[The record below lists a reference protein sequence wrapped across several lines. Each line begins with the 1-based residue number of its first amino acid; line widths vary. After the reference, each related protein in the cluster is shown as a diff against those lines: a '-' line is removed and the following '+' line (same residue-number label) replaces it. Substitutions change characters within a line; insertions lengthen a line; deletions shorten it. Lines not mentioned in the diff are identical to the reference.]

1 MRFLNRLGRTL
12 TVGMCLIIATV
23 TVLSAAYS
31 ATLSLAENG
40 TSAYTQI
47 GVKVPANVS
56 NWVSQNFID
65 ADGLDVQLL
74 KGSTQMP
81 LMLTDDALYFA
92 DGITEGGTNNYTLTT
107 GNTPGTSMPIVT
119 GYGGYV
125 TVADN
130 ASLELANNF
139 ELEFS
144 GYINTST
151 ESSFITKGSDFDV
164 SISGATD
171 ITATVISTSGTE
183 SESQTG
189 NDTEISTYGANYTSQ
204 TFMFTNSVLVDEI
217 QIYCFE
223 TTNPAGE
230 FIVNIHATSGG
241 KPTGDSLATGS
252 ITAAGIDAS
261 SLKTISLLGSP
272 VKLTGGVIYAAV
284 FSAPTAASA
293 VEIRVDTTSPSY
305 SNGTALT
312 SGDSGST
319 WTIQSGS
326 DLRFTIDGDII
337 VEALVTASGIAS
349 GEHTVKI
356 TADTTNLKIYIDT
369 VEEDTVA
376 LAGAT
381 VADNADDFVLFA
393 NNVMPY
399 VNYYKHTVSGTL
411 QAEYQPETIIIG
423 TALPDLENSYN
434 GVITWGANPAGL
446 SAALGSFRSAA
457 GTTGTTTG
465 TPQPG
470 IIGGVGGIDNT
481 SSTTTGTFLDPMI
494 AIFVTASNGS
504 LTTELA
510 WWGLYGIAL
519 LIAYILTYARFQ
531 YTLLAGVASV
541 IVSVIFCVA
550 LNTIP
555 DVMLALNI
563 ALVIGITLLESR
575 NTV

>member
-151 ESSFITKGSDFDV
+151 ESSFITKGSNFDV

-183 SESQTG
+183 NESQSSS
-189 NDTEISTYGANYTSQ
+189 DTFYDTYAAGYIAQ
-204 TFMFTNSVLVDEI
+204 TFIFANKVSVSSVSVYVAES
-217 QIYCFE
+217 
-223 TTNPAGE
+223 TNPAGNFTAE
-230 FIVNIHATSGG
+230 IYATSAG
-241 KPTGDSLATGS
+241 KPTGSALASGS
-252 ITAAGIDAS
+252 ISAAGINTAGNEI
-261 SLKTISLLGSP
+261 ISFTTP
-272 VKLTGGVIYAAV
+272 VILNAGVTYAVV
-284 FSAPTAASA
+284 FSAPTAASS
-293 VEIRVDTTSPSY
+293 VLVYVDTSSPTYANGSAVTS
-305 SNGTALT
+305 SN
-312 SGDSGST
+312 SGST
-319 WTIQSGS
+319 WTILTDW
-326 DLRFTIDGDII
+326 DLRFTLIGDIV
-337 VEALVTASGIAS
+337 VETSVTASGIAS

-457 GTTGTTTG
+457 GTTGPTTG